1 MAKEELL
8 DGEHWRIFRLFLCD
22 LSDEEME
29 GVKKELEKERAA
41 RRERENS
48 IVRLFYSTMCDRDL
62 EAAAEQLR
70 VERKARAEDQRLA
83 RQSACDT
90 ASLAN
95 TATGKTRR
103 RASRSPRLSR

>member
-48 IVRLFYSTMCDRDL
+48 IVRLFYSTMCDCDL
-62 EAAAEQLR
+62 EAAAGQLR
-70 VERKARAEDQRLA
+70 VERKARAGDRGLA
-83 RQSACDT
+83 RQSACDK
-90 ASLAN
+90 ASRAN